1 MMVAIRSA
9 SKTARQVV
17 TGLHDLVL
25 LLRWARRSRDR
36 RFAITSSSVTLP
48 DF

>member
-1 MMVAIRSA
+1 MMVAFKDAGR
-9 SKTARQVV
+9 TARQVV
-17 TGLHDLVL
+17 TGLHDLVQL
-25 LLRWARRSRDR
+25 FRWARRSRDR

>member
-1 MMVAIRSA
+1 MIVSIKSA

-17 TGLHDLVL
+17 NGLHDLVL

-36 RFAITSSSVTLP
+36 RYAITSSSVTLP